1 MQWEGL
7 GAVGVYFLAIIGI
20 GIYFFSKSLKN
31 DAGEKEYFLGG
42 RSMNA
47 WVSALS
53 AGASDMSAWVLMG
66 LPGAIYLLGMGQLWI
81 AIGLLAG
88 TIAAWLLVAPKLRRF
103 SILAGDAIFRHY
115 LPR

>member
-42 RSMNA
+42 RSMKH
-47 WVSALS
+47 
-53 AGASDMSAWVLMG
+53 GFPPFPPG
-66 LPGAIYLLGMGQLWI
+66 LPI
-81 AIGLLAG
+81 
-88 TIAAWLLVAPKLRRF
+88 
-103 SILAGDAIFRHY
+103 
-115 LPR
+115 